1 MGWEMIPNV
10 LDKILG
16 HFTPKERIRKLK
28 DELNKL
34 ERERSSILVFKEDEK
49 KSKRLTIVCNR
60 IATIK
65 RMLQNDATG
74 N

>member
-34 ERERSSILVFKEDEK
+34 ERERGSILVFKEDEK